1 MLEFLETILFVLKL
15 FNMIKSLWVEAGLI
29 KDRPGLV
36 LRTDGSAVRLD
47 ELRLLPCPTGHPS
60 LRGFEVGL
68 KGV

>member
-36 LRTDGSAVRLD
+36 LRTDGSAVIRTIGRA
-47 ELRLLPCPTGHPS
+47 EITPVSYRISSAGLRS
-60 LRGFEVGL
+60 
-68 KGV
+68 